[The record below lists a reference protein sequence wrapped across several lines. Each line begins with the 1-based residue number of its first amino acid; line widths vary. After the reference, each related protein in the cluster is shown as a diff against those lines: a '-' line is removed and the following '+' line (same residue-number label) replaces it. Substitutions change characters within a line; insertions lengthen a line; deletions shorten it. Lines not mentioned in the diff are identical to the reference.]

1 MKAHQFAPPDAP
13 QSPPHLRAR
22 VPPRVVAPS
31 SNNQEP
37 RTAAAPP
44 VIPAKRNTPLGLDI
58 AAFLPG
64 GGVDLADDAEILAQT
79 MDQHHSMCGILN
91 NRLTITRA
99 VYTLWAKGDFREAI
113 LLMSKMKDPAVAVDV
128 LTHAQIKTAK
138 DFTLDMAVD
147 FLPLMQDLLASR
159 FEDYI
164 VVALE
169 TTNVILKGFSSLIK
183 MTRAVA
189 GASAGPNR
197 AEVDLAK
204 EERLHKCNKCFS
216 ILQQIEVG
224 ARAIGKHD
232 GRVGTHAQELIRSFD
247 SAKLT

>member
-1 MKAHQFAPPDAP
+1 MAGWL
-13 QSPPHLRAR
+13 S
-22 VPPRVVAPS
+22 V
-31 SNNQEP
+31 
-37 RTAAAPP
+37 
-44 VIPAKRNTPLGLDI
+44 G
-58 AAFLPG
+58 
-64 GGVDLADDAEILAQT
+64 QT
-79 MDQHHSMCGILN
+79 MDQHDSMCGILT

-99 VYTLWAKGDFREAI
+99 VYTLWQRGDFREAI

-147 FLPLMQDLLASR
+147 FLPLMQELLASR

-189 GASAGPNR
+189 GSSQRG
-197 AEVDLAK
+197 EVDMAK
-204 EERLHKCNKCFS
+204 EERLEKCNKCFA
-216 ILQQIEVG
+216 ILQQIEAG
-224 ARAIGKHD
+224 AQSISKHD
-232 GRVGTHAQELIRSFD
+232 GRVGAHAQELLRTFEQ
-247 SAKLT
+247 AKLT